1 MSLSAKDFI
10 QKRPD
15 RAVLEHHHAVIYS
28 ALINRFEPLPD
39 HLAEQKY
46 KYDTLTEVGSF
57 LINQGVLVEILRMEF
72 ESEAEE
78 VYVVDI
84 AYEPDAHNLSCLSDG
99 SKRSLNLQLRAQSL
113 EHAVKGITE
122 VMLKMWSE

>member
-1 MSLSAKDFI
+1 MTLSAKDFI
-10 QKRPD
+10 QTRPD
-15 RAVLEHHHAVIYS
+15 RAQLEHHHAVIYS
-28 ALINRFEPLPD
+28 ALINRFEPLPA
-39 HLAEQKY
+39 HLTLKE
-46 KYDTLTEVGSF
+46 YDTLTEVGSF

-72 ESEAEE
+72 EDEPKE

-99 SKRSLNLQLRAQSL
+99 SKRSLNLQLQANSL

-122 VMLKMWSE
+122 VMLKVWNE